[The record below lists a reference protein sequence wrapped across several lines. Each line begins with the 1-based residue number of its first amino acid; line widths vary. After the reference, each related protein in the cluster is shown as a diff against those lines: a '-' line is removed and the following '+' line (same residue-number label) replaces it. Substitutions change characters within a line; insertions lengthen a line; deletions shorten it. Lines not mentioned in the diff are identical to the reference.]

1 MNLRKNSYERIVI
14 NYVESI
20 TMIQIRSEIVCHM
33 EKSGRNARDVEN
45 VQKTK
50 MKLKKNLVI
59 EIWGMEGIFLNHIAE
74 NVE

>member
-1 MNLRKNSYERIVI
+1 
-14 NYVESI
+14 
-20 TMIQIRSEIVCHM
+20 M